1 MRDHR
6 HPHER
11 GSGFRP
17 PWWPED
23 EQFPPEDRE
32 GWRAMRGRFLR
43 RIALGIAL
51 FFAFVF
57 VVGWLGAAFGGG
69 WFQRGE
75 DHRGFFPWF
84 LFFPVV
90 LLIGFVAFGRA
101 IRRTARPIGEVMDAA
116 GKVAEGDLSARADVQ
131 GPADVRDLA
140 RSFNRMAERLE
151 ATERQRRDLL
161 ADVAHELRTPL
172 SVIRAR
178 VEGMQDGLYEP
189 DAEHLELI
197 EEETRIMARLL
208 DDLALLSNAEAGSL
222 RLHRE
227 RLEPR
232 ELLTS
237 VASAFRTQA
246 AEAGVAIVLDATDDL
261 PDVDVDPIRIGEV
274 LSNLVSNALRHTPTN
289 GTITLTA
296 AGEGEGVAFT
306 VTDTGTGIP
315 QDQLAHVFDRFARSP
330 ESRGSGLGLAIA
342 KSLVL
347 AHGGTISAQ
356 SEPGEGTTI
365 RFVLPAAR
373 GGTGRRPTV

>member
-1 MRDHR
+1 MRDH
-6 HPHER
+6 PH
-11 GSGFRP
+11 GQGFRP

-23 EQFPPEDRE
+23 EPFPPRDRE
-32 GWRAMRGRFLR
+32 GWRAMRGRFFR
-43 RIALGIAL
+43 RIAIGIAL

-84 LFFPVV
+84 LFVPVV

-101 IRRTARPIGEVMDAA
+101 IRRTARPIGEVMEAA
-116 GKVAEGDLSARADVQ
+116 GKVAEGDLSARAEVQ
-131 GPADVRDLA
+131 GPSEVRDLA

-178 VEGMQDGLYEP
+178 VEGMRDGLYEP
-189 DAEHLELI
+189 GAEHLELI
-197 EEETRIMARLL
+197 EEETWIMARLL

-222 RLHRE
+222 RLHRG

-232 ELLTS
+232 ELLAS
-237 VASAFRTQA
+237 AASAFRAQA
-246 AEAGVAIVLDATDDL
+246 AEAGVAIVLDAADDL
-261 PDVDVDPIRIGEV
+261 PVVDVDPIRIGEV
-274 LSNLVSNALRHTPTN
+274 LSNLVSNALRHTPMN

-296 AGEGEGVAFT
+296 AGEREGVAFT

-330 ESRGSGLGLAIA
+330 ESRGQGLGLAIA
-342 KSLVL
+342 KSLVQ

-356 SEPGEGTTI
+356 SEPSEGTTI
-365 RFVLPAAR
+365 RFVLPPA
-373 GGTGRRPTV
+373 P